1 MLVLQIFSALLLF
14 LNKYYVRKKKAIGW
28 FYGIIGAAVITL
40 YFYLQMKLQHKAN
53 LWIMVVLDVALVVLM
68 TYGYLIA
75 RAKDGNRIK
84 DLLKKWN
91 VLFTAIV
98 LIVTVFVC
106 VLLLVQV
113 ITAQLVVIQFIFAV
127 TSLFG
132 TLFLAFDKKAS
143 NIIGWILYL
152 IGHSVCTYLMFKTDS
167 PIIAVFQ
174 ILSALVAIDGIVREA
189 KKK

>member
-28 FYGIIGAAVITL
+28 IFGVLGAIVITI

-53 LWIMVVLDVALVVLM
+53 LWIMVVLDIALVVLM

-91 VLFTAIV
+91 VLFKGIV

-106 VLLLVQV
+106 VLLLIQA

-132 TLFLAFDKKAS
+132 TLLLAFDKKVS
-143 NIIGWILYL
+143 NITGWILYL
-152 IGHSVCTYLMFKTDS
+152 IGHSACTYLMFKTDS
-167 PIIAVFQ
+167 PIIAIFQ
-174 ILSALVAIDGIVREA
+174 ILSALVAIDGIVREVR
-189 KKK
+189 KK